1 MAKIVSNDTIKMNG
15 VLMIDKET
23 GRISIEVEDEGVFP
37 VDELIARFNDKEVA
51 ISVGYKEELY

>member
-23 GRISIEVEDEGVFP
+23 GRISVEIEDEGVFP
-37 VDELIARFNDKEVA
+37 VDDLIARFDGKEVS
-51 ISVGYKEELY
+51 ISVGFKEEMF

>member
-23 GRISIEVEDEGVFP
+23 GRISIEVEDECVFP
-37 VDELIARFNDKEVA
+37 VDELIARFNDKEVS

>member
-15 VLMIDKET
+15 VLIIDKET

-37 VDELIARFNDKEVA
+37 VDDLIARFDGKEVS
-51 ISVGYKEELY
+51 ISVGFKEEMF